1 MGIGDVDR
9 LSGTFDKYLFTRR
22 AALRGI
28 GGAGLAA
35 VLVARGTQFAGAQ
48 ADTYPQLTITAKDY
62 QFELPAT
69 VPGGYTQVTLK
80 NQGPD
85 THHAMFMRLN
95 EGKTVDDFKAAA
107 KLPDFGALFAVSSSA
122 GGPGSIDAG
131 QESTVILNLQTGTYV
146 VVCVIPDEDGMPH
159 YQMGML
165 SPLEVTE
172 VLTAGTEPTAET
184 TVDLIEFSFENLPAE
199 LAAGKHIWKVT
210 DTGKQLHELGICQ
223 LSPGVTFDQ
232 VKAML
237 SAPPP
242 ASPVAGQASSS
253 PAATPVMSG
262 PPFVVMAGVAPM
274 SPGETN
280 WAMLDFVAG
289 DYFAICF
296 VPDTK
301 TGAPHFMLGMLMPFT
316 VN

>member
-1 MGIGDVDR
+1 MRATGFTHVSVYARDLAESIRFYRELFGMEEVPSPDFTNPVSWLRVGDLQLHLLQSEDP
-9 LSGTFDKYLFTRR
+9 TPTRQHF
-22 AALRGI
+22 
-28 GGAGLAA
+28 GL
-35 VLVARGTQFAGAQ
+35 
-48 ADTYPQLTITAKDY
+48 D
-62 QFELPAT
+62 
-69 VPGGYTQVTLK
+69 
-80 NQGPD
+80 
-85 THHAMFMRLN
+85 
-95 EGKTVDDFKAAA
+95 VDDFEAAA
-107 KLPDFGALFAVSSSA
+107 KSKDFGALFAVSSSA

-131 QESTVILNLQTGTYV
+131 QESTVIFNLQTGTYV
-146 VVCVIPDEDGMPH
+146 VVCVIPDENGTPH

-165 SPLEVTE
+165 APLTVTE

-184 TVDLIEFSFENLPAE
+184 TVDLIEFSFKNLPAE

-210 DTGKQLHELGICQ
+210 DTGKQLHELGICK

-262 PPFVVMAGVAPM
+262 PPPFVVVAGVAPM

-280 WAMLDFVAG
+280 WAMLDLTAG
-289 DYFAICF
+289 GYFAICF
-296 VPDTK
+296 VPDPK
-301 TGAPHFMLGMLMPFT
+301 TGAPHFALGMLMPFT
-316 VN
+316 VK

>member
-1 MGIGDVDR
+1 MTDHGNDARHTGPLDMH
-9 LSGTFDKYLFTRR
+9 LTRR
-22 AALRGI
+22 TALRGL
-28 GGAGLAA
+28 GAAGLAA
-35 VLVARGTQFAGAQ
+35 VFVARGTPFAGAQ
-48 ADTYPQLTITAKDY
+48 ADTYPQLAITAKDY

-69 VPGGYTQVTLK
+69 VPGGYTQITLK
-80 NQGPD
+80 NEGPD

-107 KLPDFGALFAVSSSA
+107 KSKDFGALFAVSTSA

-146 VVCVIPDEDGMPH
+146 VVCVIPDAEGTPH

-165 SPLEVTE
+165 SPLTVTE
-172 VLTAGTEPTAET
+172 VLTTGKEPTAET
-184 TVDLIEFSFENLPAE
+184 TVDLVDFSFTNLPQE
-199 LAAGKHIWKVT
+199 LPAGKHMWKVT
-210 DTGKQLHELGICQ
+210 DTGKQVHEMAINR

-232 VKAML
+232 VKVML
-237 SAPPP
+237 MAPPP
-242 ASPVAGQASSS
+242 ASPVPGTVST
-253 PAATPVMSG
+253 PEATPVTSG
-262 PPFVVMAGVAPM
+262 PPPFVGMAGVAPM

-280 WAMLDFVAG
+280 WLPLDLTAA

-301 TGAPHFMLGMLMPFT
+301 TGAPHFMLGMIMPFT
-316 VN
+316 VK